1 MPEQVD
7 KIICIYTDG
16 DRKYLVRAEEL
27 DDTTAMIVFLKK
39 ISGGKGRLPKSK
51 PVDKNSLNKL
61 VDSNVIWGMLSSKNT

>member
-39 ISGGKGRLPKSK
+39 ISGGKGLPCILIKYGHHSK
-51 PVDKNSLNKL
+51 A
-61 VDSNVIWGMLSSKNT
+61 